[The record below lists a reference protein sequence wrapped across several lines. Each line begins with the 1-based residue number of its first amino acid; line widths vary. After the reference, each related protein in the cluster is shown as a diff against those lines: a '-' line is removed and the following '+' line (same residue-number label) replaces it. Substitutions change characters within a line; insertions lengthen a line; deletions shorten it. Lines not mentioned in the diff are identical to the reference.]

1 MTYCAFNYCANSA
14 LYLSVADAVKRD
26 VNTQSNAFDPEQTK
40 IAVQKKVGDLIAEGM
55 TDYRDAQVLLSIMN
69 KNTSLV
75 FQTKLM
81 QELDDV
87 RKSCKQDSELS
98 RKSKIFT

>member
-1 MTYCAFNYCANSA
+1 MLQAAIVLWLLASICS
-14 LYLSVADAVKRD
+14 LEVADAVKRD

-87 RKSCKQDSELS
+87 RV
-98 RKSKIFT
+98 SKICSTSKCRHF